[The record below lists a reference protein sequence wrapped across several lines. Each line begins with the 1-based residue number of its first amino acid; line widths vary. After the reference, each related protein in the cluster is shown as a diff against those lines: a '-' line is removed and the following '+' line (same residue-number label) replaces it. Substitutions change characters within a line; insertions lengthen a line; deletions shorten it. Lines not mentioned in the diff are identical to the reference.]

1 MSEARSIVVR
11 MDIILIPG
19 LWLDAS
25 SWSAVTADLERAGH
39 RVHPLTLPGVGA
51 PAPESSGIGM
61 SEWIAAAVAAVD
73 EVDGPVVVVGHSG
86 GGNVAWGVADAR
98 PETVARVVFVDTVA
112 PPSGFGIGEFAVVDR
127 VVPFPG
133 WDFFPAEDVSDL
145 DEETRART
153 APLTRSVPGSV
164 PSEPIDLRDERRHRV
179 PVTFLMGSFDRET
192 LESELAE
199 WGPYAEEYQ
208 AIIDKEVVRLGSGH
222 WPQFSMPE
230 RLAAL
235 LDDAITRRR

>member
-1 MSEARSIVVR
+1 

-25 SWSAVTADLERAGH
+25 SWGAVTADLERAGH

-51 PAPESSGIGM
+51 PAPESAGIGM
-61 SEWIAAAVAAVD
+61 STWIAAAVAAVD
-73 EVDGPVVVVGHSG
+73 EVDAPVVVVGHSG

-98 PETVARVVFVDTVA
+98 PEKVARVIFVDTVA
-112 PPSGFGIGEFAVVDR
+112 PPSGFGIGEFADVDG

-133 WDFFPAEDVSDL
+133 WDFFPADDVGDL
-145 DEETRART
+145 DDETRSRT
-153 APLTRSVPGSV
+153 APLARSVPAGV
-164 PSEPIDLRDERRHRV
+164 PSDPIELGDPQRHRV
-179 PVTFLMGSFDRET
+179 PVTFLMGSYDQGT

-199 WGPYAEEYQ
+199 WGPYAEEYE
-208 AIIDKEVVRLGSGH
+208 AITDKEVVRLGSGH
-222 WPQFSMPE
+222 WPQFSMPQ

-235 LDDAITRRR
+235 IDDAVTRRR